1 MTNGVLFG
9 RVCVAVS
16 LLLPACVVASDAVYA
31 ADSWRIVEIRPE
43 GRVHLRQQA
52 TSRSRI
58 LAYIPGTA
66 RGLKQLG
73 CSGKWCKTEFRGKT
87 GWVFKRY
94 LAPDSA
100 GKNKSTRQAQP
111 TRNLADL
118 DENDMAAL
126 SEAKTLH
133 VFNPEGQ
140 AISVYAFPSETLP
153 IAGRLHDGTDSVE
166 GLGACVK
173 GWCYIRSGPLI
184 GWLPALILAPAHE
197 GGNGDNET
205 TASIAATL
213 APPDPHKEQ
222 ALNNTIN
229 TATQAALDTEAR
241 TAPLFSDTGNKYYS
255 LAGLAGRE
263 TLPIRAEPNERSS
276 VVGQIEQ
283 EEKRIEGLKDCSGK
297 WCLIRVHA
305 LRGWIERRH
314 LADPEVAGS
323 QVFKVT
329 GLPLWSPLEV
339 IDRPS
344 RDADIVGEIPAYA
357 TGIVPIGGCDDNLC
371 HVRYLGLAGWVEG
384 KHLTPQQ

>member
-1 MTNGVLFG
+1 MTNGALFG

-16 LLLPACVVASDAVYA
+16 LLLPACVVTIDAAYA
-31 ADSWRIVEIRPE
+31 ADRWRIVEIRPE

-73 CSGKWCKTEFRGKT
+73 CSGKWCRTEYRGKT

-94 LAPDSA
+94 LAPENTARSQP
-100 GKNKSTRQAQP
+100 KRQAP
-111 TRNLADL
+111 SVKNLAYL
-118 DENDMAAL
+118 DEHDMAAL

-153 IAGRLHDGTDSVE
+153 IAGRLNDGTDSVE

-173 GWCYIRSGPLI
+173 GWCYVRSGPLI
-184 GWLPALILAPAHE
+184 GWLPALILAPAHDGE
-197 GGNGDNET
+197 NDNET

-213 APPDPHKEQ
+213 ASPDPHKER

-229 TATQAALDTEAR
+229 TATQAALDTETR
-241 TAPLFSDTGNKYYS
+241 PAPLFSETGNKYYS
-255 LAGLAGRE
+255 LAGLAGKE
-263 TLPIRAEPNERSS
+263 ALPIRSEPNERASI
-276 VVGQIEQ
+276 VGQIVQ
-283 EEKRIEGLKDCSGK
+283 EEKRVEGLKDCSGK
-297 WCLIRVHA
+297 WCLIRVNE

-329 GLPLWSPLEV
+329 GLALWSPLEV
-339 IDRPS
+339 IDRPGG
-344 RDADIVGEIPAYA
+344 DADIVGEIPAYA
-357 TGIVPIGGCDDNLC
+357 TGIVPIGGCDDKLC
-371 HVRYLGLAGWVEG
+371 HVRYLGLAGWVDG
-384 KHLTPQQ
+384 KHLAPQK